1 MHLMGLDKSFN
12 NIGFIKFTNL
22 QWKRRYYEPG
32 QFSAQIRADDYDP
45 SMVYLIALERP
56 EVGLIQRIRTNDTVK
71 GSFVQLEGFFAE
83 KELNR
88 SVIYPRFQ
96 RSGTP
101 PKIAKAAV
109 TEHPPDGLSMIVD
122 GPISDGQST
131 SVDWLGQQLGESI
144 YELLQTQGYSQRV
157 TLDYQN
163 NQLHYSVWQGLDRT
177 QKQNINPFAMFSDA
191 SAAVDQFKLTE
202 DGSGYKNFA
211 VIGYGEEESPQF
223 MEVDLRQA
231 GEPKRQIF
239 LDYIGN
245 NESEEAMRQSAV
257 ERLQQYQLVRN
268 AEIKTI
274 QYGLVY
280 LRDYDLGDKCDVVNH
295 RLKKS
300 YETRI
305 IGIDEVVKGNQ
316 HTVSLITG
324 EKIPTNYASLSRL
337 ARNVRR

>member
-1 MHLMGLDKSFN
+1 MHLMGLDQSFN

-88 SVIYPRFQ
+88 PVIYPRLQ
-96 RSGTP
+96 INGTP
-101 PKIAKAAV
+101 AQIVNTAV
-109 TEHPPDGLSMIVD
+109 TTHPPDGLSMVVD
-122 GPISDGQST
+122 DSPTGGEPT
-131 SVDWLGQQLGESI
+131 SVDWLGQQLGEST

-177 QKQNINPFAMFSDA
+177 QKQNANPFAMFSDA

-211 VIGYGEEESPQF
+211 VIGYGEEESPRF

-239 LDYIGN
+239 LDYIGS
-245 NESEEAMRQSAV
+245 NESEEAMRQSAI
-257 ERLQQYQLVRN
+257 ERLQQYQRVRN

-305 IGIDEVVKGNQ
+305 IGVDEVVKGNQ
-316 HTVSLITG
+316 HAVSLITG
-324 EKIPTNYASLSRL
+324 EKIPTNYGSLSRL
-337 ARNVRR
+337 ARNMRR